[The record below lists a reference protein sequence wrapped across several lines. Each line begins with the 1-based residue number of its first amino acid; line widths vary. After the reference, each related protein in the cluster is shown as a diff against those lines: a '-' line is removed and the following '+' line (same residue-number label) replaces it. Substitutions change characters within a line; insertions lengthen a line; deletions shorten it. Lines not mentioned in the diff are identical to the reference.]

1 MTTKWQWAFRRIR
14 RKIWFS
20 VTLYGL
26 LGLATALAAALMRDV
41 VPESWAAFLGAG
53 SVETILT
60 ILASSML
67 AVTTFSLSIMVATL
81 ASAASAATPRATQL
95 LKDDPTT
102 RRVLATFVGA
112 FIFSLVGIIGLQTGL
127 YGSGGRVILFA
138 VTLGVVALI
147 IIDLLRWIAH
157 LADYGRLSDTTARI
171 EAAAVA
177 ALGQRM
183 KFPYLGGIRLD
194 AMSQARFDEQ
204 GAAVTAKQIGYVQM
218 VDTTALQA
226 LAKEIDAQ
234 FAVLVLPGT
243 LVHTNTPLV
252 HVLAPAPLTDAQADC
267 VREAVV
273 VDALRSFDQDPRF
286 AILTLT
292 EIASRALSPAVND
305 PGTAIDILGRQVRI
319 LSLWADG
326 NHEPVQFDRLYIPAL
341 QLDDLMADAFAPIAR
356 DGASI
361 VELQIRLQKALLA
374 LAGMDASRFG
384 RVALT
389 QSDRAMALA
398 DAALVL
404 DADKAVLRD
413 LCAALR
419 KAATAGA

>member
-1 MTTKWQWAFRRIR
+1 MVTKWQWIFSRTR

-26 LGLATALAAALMRDV
+26 LGLATALAAALLRDA
-41 VPESWAAFLGAG
+41 VPASWAEFLGAG
-53 SVETILT
+53 AVETILT

-127 YGSGGRVILFA
+127 YGTGGRVILFV
-138 VTLGVVALI
+138 VTLGVVAI
-147 IIDLLRWIAH
+147 IIVDLLRWIAH
-157 LADYGRLSDTTARI
+157 LSDYGRLSDTTAQV
-171 EAAAVA
+171 EAAAIA
-177 ALGQRM
+177 ALTRRM
-183 KFPYLGGIRLD
+183 KHPYLGGLRLD
-194 AMSQARFDEQ
+194 ARSQDPFRDRGTVILANR
-204 GAAVTAKQIGYVQM
+204 IGYVQM
-218 VDTTALQA
+218 VDTATLQA
-226 LAKEIDAQ
+226 LAQECDAQ
-234 FAVLVLPGT
+234 FAILVLPGT
-243 LVHTNTPLV
+243 LVHTHTPLMQ
-252 HVLAPAPLTDAQADC
+252 VLAPSGLTDAQTDSARD
-267 VREAVV
+267 AVV

-319 LSLWADG
+319 LSLWADPDPA
-326 NHEPVQFDRLYIPAL
+326 PVQCDRLYVPAL
-341 QLDDLMADAFAPIAR
+341 SLDDLMTDAFAPIAR
-356 DGASI
+356 DGATM
-361 VELQIRLQKALLA
+361 VELHIRLQKALLA
-374 LAGMDASRFG
+374 LVEMDAERFG
-384 RVALT
+384 GAALA
-389 QSDRAMALA
+389 QSDRAMAHA

-413 LCAALR
+413 LCTTLR
-419 KAATAGA
+419 KAV